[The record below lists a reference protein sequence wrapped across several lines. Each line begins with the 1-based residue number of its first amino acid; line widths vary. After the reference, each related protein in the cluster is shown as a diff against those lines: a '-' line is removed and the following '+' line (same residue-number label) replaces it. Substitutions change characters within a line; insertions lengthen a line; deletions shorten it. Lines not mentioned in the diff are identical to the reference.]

1 MVVNMDYN
9 DIKNIDISKI
19 DKNKCFLHYTNKNNI
34 DSIFKFGLESVKI
47 LTIL

>member
-19 DKNKCFLHYTNKNNI
+19 DKNKCFL
-34 DSIFKFGLESVKI
+34 I
-47 LTIL
+47 LIVYLN

>member
-1 MVVNMDYN
+1 MDYN

-34 DSIFKFGLESVKI
+34 DRFRVCVTVFLWRM
-47 LTIL
+47 